1 MELRNTSANGM
12 IKYLEQMHQGSIK
25 CEPSYTGVISNH
37 LSAYRQ
43 NQVEYGKEDN
53 NEKKK

>member
-12 IKYLEQMHQGSIK
+12 IKYLEQMHQSSIK